1 MKQYAIN
8 FTPAM
13 IQNMAGFTP
22 AMKHFLTF
30 ANKGN
35 VNYPIM
41 FERDIL
47 KKLRHW
53 AENPYRKPLILRGA
67 RQVGKT
73 TVVNRFGSEFD
84 NYLAVNLERREV
96 KSLFGKTDNV
106 KELVSMLF
114 LYCNKAQRPGRT
126 LIFLDEVQASPEAV
140 ALLRYFY
147 EDTPELYVIAAGSL
161 LETMLDK
168 HISLPVGRVEYMALH
183 PCSFLEFLSAT
194 GDERYIDRIVSA
206 QLPEAF
212 HQQMMQRFNTY
223 ALIGGMPEAVA
234 HYAERQDVVALS
246 GVYNQLLTAY
256 RNDVEKYA
264 GNNSQAAVIRHIL
277 EEGWAFAGQTITLG
291 SFASSAYK
299 ARETGEAFRTLEKAL
314 LLELVYPTVSTIMP
328 ATSDLKKSPKL
339 IWLDSGLVNYA
350 AGIQKEY
357 LLSNDLNDVWRGMA
371 AEQIVAQELKAL
383 SNEIGQK
390 RKFWV
395 RAKRGSTSEVDFV
408 YVYDET
414 VIPVEVKSG
423 HNAHLKSLHQFME
436 ESPYDIAVR
445 IWSGNYSI
453 DNVSTMNGKHFR
465 LVNLP
470 FYMIGALP
478 GLLRTLLHES

>member
-1 MKQYAIN
+1 
-8 FTPAM
+8 
-13 IQNMAGFTP
+13 
-22 AMKHFLTF
+22 
-30 ANKGN
+30 
-35 VNYPIM
+35 M

-47 KKLRHW
+47 KKMRQW
-53 AENPYRKPLILRGA
+53 ADSPYRKPLILRGA

-73 TVVNRFGSEFD
+73 TVVNQFGTEFD
-84 NYLAVNLERREV
+84 NYLSVNLEKREV
-96 KSLFGKTDNV
+96 RLLFEKTDNV
-106 KELVSMLF
+106 KQLVSMLF
-114 LYCNKAQRPGRT
+114 LYCNVSQQPGRT
-126 LIFLDEVQASPEAV
+126 LIFLDEVQASPKVV

-147 EDTPELYVIAAGSL
+147 EDTPDLYVIAAGSL

-168 HISLPVGRVEYMALH
+168 HVSLPVGRVEYMALY
-183 PCSFLEFLSAT
+183 PCSFLEFLCAT
-194 GDERYIDRIVSA
+194 GDNRYIEWIISA

-223 ALIGGMPEAVA
+223 ALIGGMPEVVA
-234 HYAERQDVVALS
+234 HYAIRQDVVALS

-264 GNNSQAAVIRHIL
+264 GNNTQAAVIRYIL
-277 EEGWAFAGQTITLG
+277 EEGWAFAGQAITLG
-291 SFASSAYK
+291 GFASSSYK

-314 LLELVYPTVSTIMP
+314 LLELVYPTVGTVMP

-339 IWLDSGLVNYA
+339 IWFDSGLVNYA

-357 LLSNDLNDVWRGMA
+357 LLSNDLSDVWRGMA

-390 RKFWV
+390 RRFWV
-395 RAKRGSTSEVDFV
+395 RAKRGSSSEVDFV
-408 YVYDET
+408 YIYDET
-414 VIPVEVKSG
+414 VIPIEVKSG

-436 ESPYDIAVR
+436 DAPHDIAVR

-453 DNVSTMNGKHFR
+453 DNVSTLNGKHFR
-465 LVNLP
+465 LINLP
-470 FYMIGALP
+470 FYMISALP
-478 GLLRTLLHES
+478 KMIMTLLANDK

>member
-1 MKQYAIN
+1 MEQSYICFTYA
-8 FTPAM
+8 M
-13 IQNMAGFTP
+13 EQNSTIFTP
-22 AMKHFLTF
+22 AMKHFVTF
-30 ANKGN
+30 AVKEN
-35 VNYPIM
+35 VNYSIM

-47 KKLRHW
+47 KKLRQW
-53 AENPYRKPLILRGA
+53 ADNPYRKPLILRGA

-73 TVVNRFGSEFD
+73 TVVNQLGSEFD
-84 NYLAVNLERREV
+84 NYLSVNLEKREI
-96 KSLFGKTDNV
+96 KLLFQKTDNV

-114 LYCNKAQRPGRT
+114 LYYNMVQRPGRT

-147 EDTPELYVIAAGSL
+147 EDTPDLYVIAAGSL
-161 LETMLDK
+161 LETMLDR

-183 PCSFLEFLSAT
+183 PCSFLEYLSAT
-194 GDERYIDRIVSA
+194 GDERYIDPIVNA

-234 HYAERQDVVALS
+234 HYAARRDVVALS
-246 GVYNQLLTAY
+246 GVYSQLLTAY

-264 GNNSQAAVIRHIL
+264 GSNNQATVIRYIL
-277 EEGWAFAGQTITLG
+277 EEGWAFAGQSITLG
-291 SFASSAYK
+291 NFASSAYK

-314 LLELVYPTVSTIMP
+314 LLELVYPTVSAIMP

-350 AGIQKEY
+350 AGIRKEY
-357 LLSNDLNDVWRGMA
+357 LLSKDLNDVWRGMA

-408 YVYDET
+408 YICDET

-436 ESPYDIAVR
+436 EAPHDIAVR

-453 DNVSTMNGKHFR
+453 DDVSTMNGKHFR
-465 LVNLP
+465 LINLP

-478 GLLRTLLHES
+478 GIIRTHLK